1 MRDPSARMERKTIDV
16 EIEGLRI
23 SMCSI
28 LTSIKYH
35 IGPNVA
41 GCQRREKVD
50 NSASKAIIVS
60 TVLLVQGGV
69 EVEVVVQT
77 GAINN
82 QVAVLKLHVFEEVS
96 VPLHKGGQTLDSHWI
111 LRAWGKHVMV
121 RC

>member
-1 MRDPSARMERKTIDV
+1 MKEAIRWKTLI
-16 EIEGLRI
+16 GMSL
-23 SMCSI
+23 CSI

-35 IGPNVA
+35 IGPDVA
-41 GCQRREKVD
+41 GCQRREKVH

-82 QVAVLKLHVFEEVS
+82 QVAVPKLHVFEEVRVS
-96 VPLHKGGQTLDSHWI
+96 LHKGGETLDAHWI
-111 LRAWGKHVMV
+111 LRAWGKHVRMT
-121 RC
+121 C